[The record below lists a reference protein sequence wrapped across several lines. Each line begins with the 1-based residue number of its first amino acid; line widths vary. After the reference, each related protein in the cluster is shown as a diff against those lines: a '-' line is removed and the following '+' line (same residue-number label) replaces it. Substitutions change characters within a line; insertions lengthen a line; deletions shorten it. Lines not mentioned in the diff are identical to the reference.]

1 MSAPIAKVD
10 RQPSKTADTTILTIR
25 FARDNAEDG
34 QSAPGET
41 APVLL
46 LGLGNPLMA
55 DDGAGQE
62 LLSRLTP
69 EASGWGPQVEFVDG
83 GTQGLALMGVLEGR
97 KAVVFLD
104 AIQLGDKPGAVH
116 VLNGEELMGMG
127 ARPAMTAHEGSAP
140 QILAALEL
148 LGEAP
153 KEIRMIGIEPERVG
167 LGIGLSSAVR
177 ASLGLAAT
185 FAKVAVNQFIGSL
198 VP

>member
-1 MSAPIAKVD
+1 MQTPGPVESA
-10 RQPSKTADTTILTIR
+10 TT
-25 FARDNAEDG
+25 
-34 QSAPGET
+34 PGSWGT

-62 LLSRLTP
+62 LLSRLIP

-83 GTQGLALMGVLEGR
+83 GTQGLMLMGLFDGR

-104 AIQLGDKPGAVH
+104 AIALGDKPGAVH
-116 VLNGEELMGMG
+116 VLNGKELMGMG
-127 ARPAMTAHEGSAP
+127 SRRPTTAHEGSAP

-148 LGEAP
+148 LGETP
-153 KEIRMIGIEPERVG
+153 KEIRMIGVEPEKIG
-167 LGIGLSSAVR
+167 LGIGLSNAVQ

-185 FAKVAVNQFIGSL
+185 FAKIAVNRLIG
-198 VP
+198 